1 MGLRTQLK
9 TDLFDMFATMGE
21 TATFTP
27 ATGAAVTC
35 YVLLSIAVDLQPDLD
50 TQSWTTGKTIDCL
63 YASIGR
69 TPERGETFLV
79 DSVTYTVASVIEN
92 DGLTVKMAV
101 K

>member
-9 TDLFDMFATMGE
+9 TDLVDMFATMGE
-21 TATFTP
+21 SATFTP
-27 ATGAAVTC
+27 TTGAAVTC
-35 YVLLSIAVDLQPDLD
+35 YVLLMIAVDIQPDLD
-50 TQSWTTGKTIDCL
+50 TQSWMTGKTIECL
-63 YASIGR
+63 FADIGR

>member
-9 TDLFDMFATMGE
+9 TDLVNMFATMGE

-27 ATGAAVTC
+27 TTGAGVTC
-35 YVLLSIAVDLQPDLD
+35 YVLLSIAVDMQPDLD
-50 TQSWTTGKTIDCL
+50 TQSWMTGKTIECL
-63 YASIGR
+63 FADIGR
-69 TPERGETFLV
+69 TPERGETFVV

-92 DGLTVKMAV
+92 DGMTVKMAV

>member
-9 TDLFDMFATMGE
+9 TDLVDMFATMGE
-21 TATFTP
+21 SATFMPT
-27 ATGAAVTC
+27 TGSAVTC
-35 YVLLSIAVDLQPDLD
+35 YVLLSIAVDIQPDLD
-50 TQSWTTGKTIDCL
+50 TQSWMTGKTIECL
-63 YASIGR
+63 FADIGR

>member
-9 TDLFDMFATMGE
+9 ADLINMFATMGE
-21 TATFTP
+21 SATFTP
-27 ATGAAVTC
+27 TTGSAVSC
-35 YVLLSIAVDLQPDLD
+35 YVLLSIAVDMQPDLD
-50 TQSWTTGKTIDCL
+50 TQSWMTGKTIECL
-63 YASIGR
+63 FADIGR
-69 TPERGETFLV
+69 APERGETFLV

>member
-9 TDLFDMFATMGE
+9 TDLVDMFATMGE
-21 TATFTP
+21 AATFTP

-35 YVLLSIAVDLQPDLD
+35 YVLLSIAVDMQPDLD
-50 TQSWTTGKTIDCL
+50 TQSWMTGKTIECL
-63 YASIGR
+63 FADIGR
-69 TPERGETFLV
+69 TPERGETFVV
-79 DSVTYTVASVIEN
+79 DSVTYTVASIIEN

>member
-1 MGLRTQLK
+1 
-9 TDLFDMFATMGE
+9 MFEAMGE
-21 TATFTP
+21 LATFTP

-50 TQSWTTGKTIDCL
+50 TQSWATGKTIECL
-63 YASIGR
+63 YADIGR

-79 DSVTYTVASVIEN
+79 ESVTYTVASVIEN

>member
-9 TDLFDMFATMGE
+9 TDLVDVSATMGE
-21 TATFTP
+21 AATFTP

-35 YVLLSIAVDLQPDLD
+35 YVLLSIAVDMQPDLD
-50 TQSWTTGKTIDCL
+50 TQSWMTGKTIECL
-63 YASIGR
+63 FADIGR
-69 TPERGETFLV
+69 TPERGETFVV
-79 DSVTYTVASVIEN
+79 DSVTYTVASIIEN